1 MARTSPWP
9 TLVGAAALVAL
20 PVLATAQT
28 SGSST
33 QTPQTPTTQQQP
45 TETANA
51 STPDEHLSAAKQTLN
66 SIPRAAVTGRNAAKM
81 NDVRRHFAALEKSY
95 SAKASGSAT
104 GSAARSTKSAKS
116 GSWNTH
122 LMALDRALS
131 DLLGSSTGAAPE
143 ATGTSGAAAV
153 DSDVRV
159 KLEEFRTHI
168 TQFAAA
174 ASGTSASGSMS
185 SPAAS
190 APSSSST
197 SSAGAPTSTTPSE
210 PAQTAQSTPSQSSS
224 QPQTPPSS
232 TSSTSAAG
240 SQTTGTAAGSTTA
253 TAQADT
259 SAAREHL
266 TQARQ
271 SLADLTAM
279 PQAQQLQGETRNK
292 VSQLIS
298 QFNQLITTQGDWRS
312 AYNEV
317 NTTLTALLSASA
329 SASGSTS
336 SSTSGAVGTSG
347 TAAATGSATL
357 DPALRSKLE
366 EFRTRLEAFHTAAG
380 GAAEG
385 SAGSTGSMSST
396 GSSPAGSTSTG
407 STSSAPAPAS
417 GDAETHIAAIER
429 ILDEASGSSA
439 SGSAP
444 TGTSGTP
451 AGGTTGSASAGATGT
466 VTLDRAKLEQIRT
479 HLQQLRQAIR
489 K

>member
-1 MARTSPWP
+1 
-9 TLVGAAALVAL
+9 LVGAAALIAL
-20 PVLATAQT
+20 PVLAAAQT

-45 TETANA
+45 TESANA

-66 SIPRAAVTGRNAAKM
+66 SIPRASVTGRNAAKM

-104 GSAARSTKSAKS
+104 GSAARSTKSPKS
-116 GSWNTH
+116 DNWNTH

-185 SPAAS
+185 SPSAS
-190 APSSSST
+190 APSSSATST
-197 SSAGAPTSTTPSE
+197 TGAPASTTPSE
-210 PAQTAQSTPSQSSS
+210 PAPTAQSTS
-224 QPQTPPSS
+224 TPPTS
-232 TSSTSAAG
+232 TGSTTATG
-240 SQTTGTAAGSTTA
+240 SQTTGTATGSTTA

-259 SAAREHL
+259 SASREHL

-329 SASGSTS
+329 STSGSAS

-347 TAAATGSATL
+347 TAAAPGSATI
-357 DPALRSKLE
+357 DPALRAKLE

-380 GAAEG
+380 GSAE
-385 SAGSTGSMSST
+385 GSTGSMTSSSST
-396 GSSPAGSTSTG
+396 S
-407 STSSAPAPAS
+407 APAS

-439 SGSAP
+439 SGAAAS

-451 AGGTTGSASAGATGT
+451 ASGTTGSASAGATGT
-466 VTLDRAKLEQIRT
+466 VTLDRAKLEQIRM
-479 HLQQLRQAIR
+479 HLQQLRQSIR